1 MGNKKLWLTYLTL
14 LKFIRWPVNCQGR
27 RLKASNCAVP
37 VYLKILPL
45 AIAFVNKLVVPS
57 EVAAHHPAVIENSY
71 NKVTLNLTTHDAG
84 GLTEKDLACGPRDFY
99 ARLKEFLLA
108 QQEPLYLETVPARGK
123 LANKK
128 STRG

>member
-1 MGNKKLWLTYLTL
+1 MANKKLWLTYLTR
-14 LKFIRWPVNCQGR
+14 LKFKSAPVNCQTR

-45 AIAFVNKLVVPS
+45 AIALVNKLVAPS
-57 EVAAHHPAVIENSY
+57 EATAHHPEREISY
-71 NKVTLNLTTHDAG
+71 NKVKVNLTSHDAG

-108 QQEPLYLETVPARGK
+108 QQEPVYLATVPACGK

>member
-1 MGNKKLWLTYLTL
+1 MGNKKKLWLTYLTL
-14 LKFIRWPVNCQGR
+14 LKFKSAPVNCQGR

-45 AIAFVNKLVVPS
+45 AIALVNKLVAPS
-57 EVAAHHPAVIENSY
+57 EAAAHHPDIEISY

>member
-1 MGNKKLWLTYLTL
+1 M
-14 LKFIRWPVNCQGR
+14 KFKSAPVNCQGR

-45 AIAFVNKLVVPS
+45 ALALVNKLVAPS
-57 EVAAHHPAVIENSY
+57 EVAAHHPDIENSY
-71 NKVTLNLTTHDAG
+71 NKVTLNLTTHDTG
-84 GLTEKDLACGPRDFY
+84 GLTEKDLAYRPRDFY

>member
-1 MGNKKLWLTYLTL
+1 MGNKKIMADL
-14 LKFIRWPVNCQGR
+14 LNPTEIQER
-27 RLKASNCAVP
+27 ASQLSDPAVEGKQLRCIG
-37 VYLKILPL
+37 YLKILPL
-45 AIAFVNKLVVPS
+45 AIALVNKLVAPS
-57 EVAAHHPAVIENSY
+57 EAAAHHPDIEISY
-71 NKVTLNLTTHDAG
+71 NKVKLNLTTHDAG

>member
-1 MGNKKLWLTYLTL
+1 MANKKLWLTYLNPTEIQERASQL
-14 LKFIRWPVNCQGR
+14 SGWTIEGKQLRSTRLFKDFIE
-27 RLKASNCAVP
+27 
-37 VYLKILPL
+37 
-45 AIAFVNKLVVPS
+45 AIAFVNKLVAPS
-57 EVAAHHPAVIENSY
+57 EVPAHHPDIENSY

-99 ARLKEFLLA
+99 ARLKEFLLT
-108 QQEPLYLETVPARGK
+108 QQELLYLETVPARGK

>member
-1 MGNKKLWLTYLTL
+1 MADLLNQTEIQERASKLSSQT
-14 LKFIRWPVNCQGR
+14 VQGR
-27 RLKASNCAVP
+27 QLRCTRLFKDFI
-37 VYLKILPL
+37 K
-45 AIAFVNKLVVPS
+45 AIAFVNKLVAPS
-57 EVAAHHPAVIENSY
+57 EAAGHHPDRENSY

-84 GLTEKDLACGPRDFY
+84 GLTEKDLACRPRDFY
-99 ARLKEFLLA
+99 ARLKEFLLV